1 MAGKKLV
8 AYFSATGT
16 TESLARALAVASGAD
31 VVEILPEVPYSAA
44 DLDWTDRTSRS
55 TLEMKDSSARP
66 AISTCVPNMA
76 DYDVVFVGFPIWW
89 GEAPRVCQ
97 TFLEGYDLAGKTV
110 VPFATSGGSGIG
122 GAHRA
127 LAASAKGATVERGE
141 LLNGRQSQD
150 KLAKWAARF

>member
-16 TESLARALAVASGAD
+16 TESLARALATAAGAD
-31 VVEILPEVPYSAA
+31 LVEILPVAPYSSA
-44 DLDWTDRTSRS
+44 DLDWTDRGSRS
-55 TLEMKDSSARP
+55 TLEMKDASVRP
-66 AISTCVPNMA
+66 AISTHVDNMA
-76 DYDVVFVGFPIWW
+76 DYDTIFLGFPIWW

-97 TFLEGYDLAGKTV
+97 TFLEDYDLAGKTV
-110 VPFATSGGSGIG
+110 VPFATSGGSAIG

-127 LAASAKGATVERGE
+127 LVASAKGAKVERGE
-141 LLNGRQSQD
+141 LLNGRQNQD